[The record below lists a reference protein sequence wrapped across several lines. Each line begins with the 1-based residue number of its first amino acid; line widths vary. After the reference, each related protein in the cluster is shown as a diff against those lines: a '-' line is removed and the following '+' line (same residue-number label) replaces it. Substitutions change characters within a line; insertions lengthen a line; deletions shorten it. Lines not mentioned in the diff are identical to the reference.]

1 MTKTI
6 NTIGDFTYL
15 LVTTFAA
22 IFRPPWRLKTKM
34 DALYFV
40 AIESLPVILICV
52 SFAAVVTII
61 EASYHMKLV
70 IQSDALVPGFAAL
83 LILRELGS
91 VISSLLLG
99 SRVGA
104 GWAAEISSM
113 QVTEQVDALKLLG
126 ISPIQYLVAPKLL
139 ASIVGNML
147 LGVIANITCLFFA
160 MVVSVVKLGY
170 SSGTFLTMMR
180 VFVNF
185 QDLIFAVIKS
195 ACFGAAIPL
204 IACFCG
210 FRAKS
215 GAEGVG
221 KATTDA
227 VVGIS
232 VAIIFLDFILSYIF
246 SHFYAA

>member
-1 MTKTI
+1 MS
-6 NTIGDFTYL
+6 
-15 LVTTFAA
+15 
-22 IFRPPWRLKTKM
+22 FRSMFSPPWRWKNKM
-34 DALYFV
+34 AALYFV
-40 AIESLPVILICV
+40 AVESLPVIIICV
-52 SFAAVVTII
+52 GFAAVVTII
-61 EASYHMKLV
+61 EASYHMKIV
-70 IQSDALVPGFAAL
+70 IQSDALVPGFAAI

-104 GWAAEISSM
+104 GWAAEVSSM
-113 QVTEQVDALKLLG
+113 KVTEQIDALKLLG
-126 ISPIQYLVAPKLL
+126 ISPIQYLVGPKLL
-139 ASIVGNML
+139 ACILGNIV
-147 LGVIANITCLFFA
+147 LGVIANIACLFFA
-160 MVVSVVKLGY
+160 MLISVFKLGY
-170 SSGTFLTMMR
+170 TSGMFLTTMR

-185 QDLIFAVIKS
+185 QDLLFAMIKS
-195 ACFGAAIPL
+195 ACFGATIPL

-215 GAEGVG
+215 GADGVG

-246 SHFYAA
+246 SHFYAS

>member
-1 MTKTI
+1 MKTLQI
-6 NTIGDFTYL
+6 AGDFTYL
-15 LVTTFAA
+15 TVKSFINAFL
-22 IFRPPWRLKTKM
+22 PPWRWSTKLK
-34 DALYFV
+34 AIHFV
-40 AIESLPVILICV
+40 AVESLPVILICV
-52 SFAAVVTII
+52 SFAAIVTII
-61 EASYHMKLV
+61 EASYHMKLI

-83 LILRELGS
+83 LILRELGA

-104 GWAAEISSM
+104 GWAAEVSSM

-139 ASIVGNML
+139 ASIIGNL
-147 LGVIANITCLFFA
+147 ILGVIANLTCLFFA
-160 MVVSVVKLGY
+160 MLVSTLKLGY
-170 SSGTFLTMMR
+170 TSGTFLTMMR
-180 VFVNF
+180 VFVSF
-185 QDLIFAVIKS
+185 QDLFFAMIKS

-210 FRAKS
+210 FRAKT

-232 VAIIFLDFILSYIF
+232 VAIIFIDFILSYIF
-246 SHFYAA
+246 SHFYAS

>member
-1 MTKTI
+1 MMKTI
-6 NTIGDFTYL
+6 TLAGDFSYL
-15 LVTTFAA
+15 VLQSFLSVFQ
-22 IFRPPWRLKTKM
+22 PPWRMKTKIQS
-34 DALYFV
+34 LYFV
-40 AIESLPVILICV
+40 AVESLPVIMICV

-83 LILRELGS
+83 LILRELGA

-104 GWAAEISSM
+104 GWAAEVSSM
-113 QVTEQVDALKLLG
+113 QVTEQIDALKLLG
-126 ISPIQYLVAPKLL
+126 INPVQYLVAPKLI
-139 ASIVGNML
+139 ASIIGNIL

-160 MVVSVVKLGY
+160 MWVSVFKLGY
-170 SSGTFLTMMR
+170 TSGTFITMMR
-180 VFVNF
+180 VFVGF
-185 QDLIFAVIKS
+185 QDLIFAMIKS

-204 IACFCG
+204 IACYCG
-210 FRAKS
+210 FKARA

-232 VAIIFLDFILSYIF
+232 VAIIVLDFILSYIF
-246 SHFYAA
+246 SHFYA